1 MIFYKRKILLTI
13 NITFFLL
20 LIVSIPGY
28 ALQDRSFQ
36 ITDYKAQVEILE
48 NGDAKVS
55 EIFTY
60 EFSGSFNGIIR
71 SIGLTG
77 SDGLEYFRASQY
89 LPQKKVLDITRETEG
104 NMVTFR
110 IYDQSANER
119 KSFQLEYQLKNV
131 VTKYNDIAE
140 FYWKFFDQ
148 SNSSPIQRVQ
158 IEISF
163 PGQTFNAEELKV
175 FGHGP
180 SQGQV
185 SILDRGIVL
194 YEVEG
199 LSANE
204 MVEARVLFPISFVPN
219 TGKIVN
225 KDQYAQIMQEELAWA
240 ESSDR
245 QNIFVILGLLL
256 IPVII
261 ILNIINAIRMYFK
274 YDRELKPEMELD
286 YYRELPSDITPA
298 VLSHLMSIQGAVTK
312 DIMATLMDLTRR
324 KYLQIEETT
333 SGGWIKKKDYRFIL
347 LNEDIA
353 TLKQHEINLINWFF
367 YSIGDGKSVTL
378 KEIENY
384 SKASRT
390 QSSFRHQYQQ
400 WQNTVKKEFQKYNYF
415 GRSKEG
421 LTTALKIFLLEIAIF
436 VILVIVAFFMKVPW
450 MVLIPLLLTIIFTG
464 VGLVIYGG
472 VIRKKTQEGINEHEK
487 WSAFKRFLLHF
498 SNMKDYEIPSLVIW
512 EHYLVYA
519 ISLGI
524 ADKVISKLRVVLA
537 DQDININMRN
547 SALLY
552 HMTDRNGQLNASVF
566 RSFDKAFSN
575 SMVRTSP
582 SKGSGGGFSS
592 GGGRGGGGGGAGAF

>member
-1 MIFYKRKILLTI
+1 MVFNKAKILLI
-13 NITFFLL
+13 IYIIFFLL
-20 LIVSIPGY
+20 LGSTASIL
-28 ALQDRSFQ
+28 AQQDRSFQ

-48 NGDAKVS
+48 NGDVRVS

-89 LPQKKVLDITRETEG
+89 LPQKKALDITRETEG

-119 KSFQLEYQLKNV
+119 KSFLLEYQLKNV
-131 VTKYNDIAE
+131 ITKYNDIAE

-240 ESSDR
+240 ERSGR
-245 QNIFVILGLLL
+245 QNVFVILGLLL

-274 YDRELKPEMELD
+274 YDREL
-286 YYRELPSDITPA
+286 
-298 VLSHLMSIQGAVTK
+298 
-312 DIMATLMDLTRR
+312 
-324 KYLQIEETT
+324 
-333 SGGWIKKKDYRFIL
+333 
-347 LNEDIA
+347 
-353 TLKQHEINLINWFF
+353 
-367 YSIGDGKSVTL
+367 
-378 KEIENY
+378 
-384 SKASRT
+384 
-390 QSSFRHQYQQ
+390 
-400 WQNTVKKEFQKYNYF
+400 
-415 GRSKEG
+415 
-421 LTTALKIFLLEIAIF
+421 
-436 VILVIVAFFMKVPW
+436 
-450 MVLIPLLLTIIFTG
+450 
-464 VGLVIYGG
+464 
-472 VIRKKTQEGINEHEK
+472 
-487 WSAFKRFLLHF
+487 
-498 SNMKDYEIPSLVIW
+498 
-512 EHYLVYA
+512 
-519 ISLGI
+519 
-524 ADKVISKLRVVLA
+524 
-537 DQDININMRN
+537 
-547 SALLY
+547 
-552 HMTDRNGQLNASVF
+552 
-566 RSFDKAFSN
+566 
-575 SMVRTSP
+575 
-582 SKGSGGGFSS
+582 
-592 GGGRGGGGGGAGAF
+592 

>member
-347 LNEDIA
+347 LNEDIT

-367 YSIGDGKSVTL
+367 YSIGDGNSVTL